1 MTLVTDSER
10 AQAVADV
17 RAIILAAGQDAHV
30 SPSGSRGNGSMA
42 RMRPSMRRSGVTIPV
57 ECVPTPPE
65 ELSQKIDGTAHALP
79 DADIRVQD
87 RLAMDGV
94 SYRVQ
99 AIRPERWFGVVTH
112 QVLSLVRVHGC

>member
-1 MTLVTDSER
+1 MSIISRQEYD
-10 AQAVADV
+10 QAIADV

-30 SPSGSRGNGSMA
+30 S
-42 RMRPSMRRSGVTIPV
+42 RPVTGEQLYGTDEAEYALVGTIPL

-87 RLAMDGV
+87 RLTIDGV